1 MELWQYLIAI
11 AGGVFA
17 GFINT
22 LAGNGSAI
30 TLTVFTEVL
39 GLPGNAAN
47 ATNRIGIFTQCIAGV
62 AAFHKNDRMK
72 LERSWPYILIT
83 TIGSLGGIALALMV
97 SNEQFRIVFR
107 YLMVVMFFIIIFK
120 PERWLR
126 NTDTSSRPNWWI
138 ALPAFLAIGFY
149 GGFIQM
155 GMGLFFLAAM
165 VLGARFSLTDSNA
178 AKLFVVAV
186 YTGIAI
192 IVFAARG
199 MIDWKMGAV
208 VAVGQSLGG
217 WFTAAYAAKSPKA
230 NKVAYW
236 VLVVVVIAG
245 ILSLFDLP
253 DFLVEKL
260 KS

>member
-192 IVFAARG
+192 IVFASRG

-236 VLVVVVIAG
+236 VLVVVVIVG

>member
-1 MELWQYLIAI
+1 MELWHYLIAI
-11 AGGVFA
+11 IGGVFA

-22 LAGNGSAI
+22 LAGNGSTI
-30 TLTVFTEVL
+30 TLTIFTEIL

-83 TIGSLGGIALALMV
+83 TVGSLGGIALALMV

-107 YLMVVMFFIIIFK
+107 YLMVVMFLMIVFK

-126 NTDTSSRPNWWI
+126 NTDPSSKPNWWI

-192 IVFAARG
+192 LVFAARG
-199 MIDWKMGAV
+199 MIDWKMGAI
-208 VAVGQSLGG
+208 VAVGQSFGG

-236 VLVVVVIAG
+236 VLVVVVIFG

-253 DFLVEKL
+253 DLVMGKL
-260 KS
+260 NN

>member
-192 IVFAARG
+192 IVFASRG

-236 VLVVVVIAG
+236 VLVIVVIAG

-253 DFLVEKL
+253 EHIYQLAR
-260 KS
+260 

>member
-1 MELWQYLIAI
+1 MELWQYVIAI
-11 AGGVFA
+11 LGGFFA

-22 LAGNGSAI
+22 LAGNGSII
-30 TLTVFTEVL
+30 TLTIFTEVL

-47 ATNRIGIFTQCIAGV
+47 ASNRIGIFTQCIAGV
-62 AAFHKNDRMK
+62 AAFHKNDRLK
-72 LERSWPYILIT
+72 LGRSWPYILIT
-83 TIGSLGGIALALMV
+83 TLGSLGGIALAVVV
-97 SNEQFRIVFR
+97 SNEQFILVFR
-107 YLMVVMFFIIIFK
+107 YLMVVMFFIIVIK

-126 NTDTSSRPNWWI
+126 NTDLSSRPNWWI
-138 ALPAFLAIGFY
+138 AVPAFLAIGFY

-178 AKLFVVAV
+178 AKLFVVAI

-192 IVFAARG
+192 LVFAARG
-199 MIDWKMGAV
+199 MIDWKMGAI
-208 VAVGQSLGG
+208 VAIGQSLGG
-217 WFTAAYAAKSPKA
+217 WFTAAYASKSPKA
-230 NKVAYW
+230 NTVAYW
-236 VLVVVVIAG
+236 VLVIVVIAG

-253 DFLVEKL
+253 EIIVEKL